1 MDFGFLLYD
10 SRSGSTLLS
19 ALLNQYEGIYVSHE
33 IKYVSQILDHP
44 TEIQTN
50 DDLEKLLDH
59 LYSFVQMNEAGIDRH
74 ALRAQLDAPM
84 DKRSLIAAI
93 INFQFRDHQNEFCLI
108 KHAPVRYL
116 DRLKDLFPELKY
128 VHIVRDIRGVHASK
142 KKTIS
147 TYGRPM
153 STNVIK
159 SARYWNQKMQR
170 ILKAKAPVHHVRYE
184 DLVTDEETTLKT
196 VLAHLGMASPVRT
209 GSVHDYSE
217 RIGGTQRSLHGNLA
231 KGVLSSKAQSWK
243 KELTPNEIR
252 ALETDC
258 KAMLSQWGYPILGEK
273 GTAVY
278 PVFMLNEMLVF
289 GAELFSNAV
298 KSLVKGNFA
307 TRLNYFLG
315 KGR

>member
-19 ALLNQYEGIYVSHE
+19 ALLNQYEGIHVSHE
-33 IKYVSQILDHP
+33 IKYVTQILDYP
-44 TEIQTN
+44 TEIESA
-50 DDLEKLLDH
+50 DDLEELLDH
-59 LYSFVQMNEAGIDRH
+59 LFAFVQMKEAGIDRS
-74 ALRAQLDAPM
+74 ALRKSLQAPM
-84 DKRSLIAAI
+84 DKRALIEEVI
-93 INFQFRDHQNEFCLI
+93 GFHFRNHSNEFCLI
-108 KHAPVRYL
+108 KHAPIRYM
-116 DRLKDLFPELKY
+116 DRLKELFPELKY

-170 ILKAKAPVHHVRYE
+170 ILMAKAPVHHVRYE
-184 DLVTDEETTLKT
+184 DLLTDEEKTLNE
-196 VLAHLGMASPVRT
+196 VLALLGFNAPVRS
-209 GSVHDYSE
+209 GSVSDYSE
-217 RIGGTQRSLHGNLA
+217 RIGGSQSSLHSNLA
-231 KGVLSSKAQSWK
+231 KGVLTSKAESWK

-252 ALETDC
+252 SLERDC
-258 KAMLSQWGYPILGEK
+258 ETMLGKWGYAPTKTK

-278 PVFMLNEMLVF
+278 PIFILNECLVF
-289 GAELFSNAV
+289 AAELFGNAA
-298 KSLVKGNFA
+298 KSVFKGNFA

-315 KGR
+315 KGK